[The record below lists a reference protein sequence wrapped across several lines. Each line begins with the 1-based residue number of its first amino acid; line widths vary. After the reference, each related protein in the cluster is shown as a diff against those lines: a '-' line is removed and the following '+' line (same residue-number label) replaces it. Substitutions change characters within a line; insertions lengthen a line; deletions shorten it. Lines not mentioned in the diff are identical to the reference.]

1 MGRYALPRR
10 RLAVAISSVAL
21 ALAGGAVLPT
31 TAVAAP
37 AVPVP
42 WTSATAV
49 TGADTDTHV
58 KDLVTAADGSAVAVW
73 NQFADTD
80 ATERKL
86 YAAVRPADSDT
97 WGAPV
102 LLTTT
107 PDEAGGVKLHASADG
122 TVTALWTEYPDE
134 TSPGAG
140 PFDSRV
146 VSSVLSADHSAWS
159 TPVDLVGTD
168 TAWGDGGI
176 DLAEAPD
183 GTLTAVWS
191 VRLNSA
197 TSPWEVYGATR
208 AADGTWSAP
217 AQLSDTAAD
226 GADSAHS
233 PSVAVTSDGT
243 VVVVW
248 KQTDGPS
255 ASVRTASRAPGA
267 TTWTAPA
274 AATPS
279 YQSISDP
286 EVSAADDGTVT
297 VAWKGTDE
305 SEDQTIL
312 TAARSADGTWAAP
325 ETVTATE
332 DLAATPEPLIAP
344 DGDVTLV
351 WVDYTTTF
359 SARTAT
365 RDAAT
370 GTWSAAKTLST
381 GYASEAYDTAIAA
394 DGTVHALWPQSG
406 GNAQGLVESVG
417 SDGQWTTPTPL
428 PGSSFAD
435 VIGQISVGADGT
447 ASAVWSGATS
457 DSANWHL
464 FGSRT
469 AWPALAVSGS
479 SVPASAPLK
488 GTTAT
493 SNAWA
498 PAWTLSRPTSS
509 WSVTLT
515 DTAGRTVRTL
525 TGSPAGLGVT
535 ASWNGRTTAGT
546 YAANGPL
553 TWTLRATQEGAASAV
568 KLASG
573 TVTVTGGAAVARDF
587 GGASATPDG
596 TGDLLTLN
604 SSGALTFQMGKAS
617 TGAFAAKVSGSG
629 WPTTVKAIPFGDL
642 NGDRCNDVLVR
653 LSSGALRLYKP
664 GCGSAV
670 KPSTSY
676 TSLGTSGWNQYDI
689 LTSPGDIS
697 GDGRP
702 DLIARNASTGTV
714 YLYKGTSTGK
724 LSARVKLYDNW
735 KGYKKIVGVGD
746 LNGDGRGDLLAQDK
760 SNVLYRYEGT
770 GSGTFKARVK
780 LFTNWGGSYN
790 VVVGVGDLTGD
801 GKTDLVSRDT
811 GGVLWRNNGDGKGS
825 FGARAKISTGW
836 QGYKSLS

>member
-10 RLAVAISSVAL
+10 RLAVAMSSVAL
-21 ALAGGAVLPT
+21 ALSGGAVLPT
-31 TAVAAP
+31 TTAVAAP
-37 AVPVP
+37 AVP

-49 TGADTDTHV
+49 TGADTDTYV
-58 KDLVTAADGSAVAVW
+58 KDLVTTADGSAVAVW

-80 ATERKL
+80 STERKL

-97 WGAPV
+97 WGTPA

-107 PDEAGGVKLHASADG
+107 PDEAGGVKLHASSDG

-140 PFDSRV
+140 PYDSRV
-146 VSSVLSADHSAWS
+146 VSSVLTADHSAWS
-159 TPVDLVGTD
+159 TPVELVGTD

-191 VRLNSA
+191 VRTESGG
-197 TSPWEVYGATR
+197 TPWEVYAATR
-208 AADGTWSAP
+208 ATDGAWSAP
-217 AQLSDTAAD
+217 DRLSDTVAD
-226 GADSAHS
+226 GADSAHA

-255 ASVRTASRAPGA
+255 ASVRMVSRAPGA

-286 EVSAADDGTVT
+286 EVGAADDGTLT
-297 VAWKGTDE
+297 LAWDGSDE
-305 SEDQTIL
+305 SEQQTIL

-325 ETVTATE
+325 EAVTGTE
-332 DLAATPEPLIAP
+332 DLSGTPQPLIAP

-359 SARTAT
+359 GTRTAT

-370 GTWSAAKTLST
+370 GTWSAVQTLST
-381 GYASEAYDTAIAA
+381 SYVSEAWDTAIAD
-394 DGTVHALWPQSG
+394 DGTVHALWPQTVG
-406 GNAQGLVESVG
+406 GKVALVESVR
-417 SDGQWTTPTPL
+417 SDGRWSSPAAL
-428 PGSSFAD
+428 PGSSFAN
-435 VIGQISVGADGT
+435 VLGQVSVGEDGS
-447 ASAVWSGATS
+447 ASAVWSGSTS
-457 DSANWHL
+457 DSSNWHL

-479 SVPASAPLK
+479 SVPATAPLK
-488 GTTAT
+488 GTTTA

-498 PAWTLSRPTSS
+498 PTWTLSRPTSS

-515 DTAGRTVRTL
+515 DPAGRTVRTL
-525 TGSPAGLGVT
+525 TGSTTGLSVT
-535 ASWNGRTTAGT
+535 ASWNGRTASGS

-553 TWTLRATQEGAASAV
+553 TWTLRATQDGAASAV

-573 TVTVTGGAAVARDF
+573 TVAVTGGAAVTRDF

-596 TGDLLTLN
+596 TGDLLTLD
-604 SSGALTFQMGKAS
+604 SSGALTFQLGKAS
-617 TGAFAAKVSGSG
+617 TGSFSAKASGSG
-629 WPTTVKAIPFGDL
+629 WPTTIKAIPFGDL
-642 NGDRCNDVLVR
+642 SGDRCNDVLVR

-664 GCGSAV
+664 GCGAPV

-676 TSLGTSGWNQYDI
+676 TSLGTSGWNQYDV

-702 DLIARNASTGTV
+702 DLIARGASTGTV

-724 LSARVKLYDNW
+724 LSARAKLYDNW
-735 KGYKKIVGVGD
+735 KGYKKIVGAGD
-746 LNGDGRGDLLAQDK
+746 LNGDGIGDLLAQDT
-760 SNVLYRYEGT
+760 SHTLYRYDGT
-770 GSGTFKARVK
+770 GQGTFKPRAK

-790 VVVGVGDLTGD
+790 VIVGVGDITGD
-801 GKTDLVSRDT
+801 GKADLVSRDT
-811 GGVLWRNNGDGKGS
+811 GGTLWRNSGDGKGS
-825 FGARAKISTGW
+825 FGARAKIATGFS
-836 QGYKSLS
+836 GYKFLS

>member
-21 ALAGGAVLPT
+21 ALAGSAVLPT
-31 TAVAAP
+31 TALAAP
-37 AVPVP
+37 AEP

-49 TGADTDTHV
+49 TSVDANSVV
-58 KDLVTAADGSAVAVW
+58 KDLVTTADGSAVAVW
-73 NQFADTD
+73 NQFAGPNGTQ
-80 ATERKL
+80 RKL
-86 YAAVRPADSDT
+86 YAAVRPAGSDT
-97 WGAPV
+97 WGTPT
-102 LLTTT
+102 LLAAT
-107 PDEAGGVKLHASADG
+107 PDEGGGVKLHASSDG

-146 VSSVLSADHSAWS
+146 VTSVLSADHSAWS
-159 TPVDLVGTD
+159 TPVELVGTD

-191 VRLNSA
+191 VRTDSGGA
-197 TSPWEVYGATR
+197 PWEVYARTR

-217 AQLSDTAAD
+217 AQLSDTVAD

-243 VVVVW
+243 VVVW

-255 ASVRTASRAPGA
+255 ASVRTATRAPGA

-274 AATPS
+274 AASPS

-286 EVSAADDGTVT
+286 EVGAADDGTMT
-297 VAWKGTDE
+297 VAYEATDASE
-305 SEDQTIL
+305 SESIL
-312 TAARSADGTWAAP
+312 TAARSAEGTWSVP
-325 ETVTATE
+325 ETVTATD
-332 DLAATPEPLIAP
+332 DLAGTPEPLMAP

-359 SARTAT
+359 ATRTAT

-370 GTWSAAKTLST
+370 GAWSPVQTLST
-381 GYASEAYDTAIAA
+381 SYVPEAWDAVITN
-394 DGTVHALWPQSG
+394 DGTVHALWPQTVSG
-406 GNAQGLVESVG
+406 KRALVESVR
-417 SDGQWTTPTPL
+417 SDGRWSSPTAL
-428 PGSSFAD
+428 PGSSFAY
-435 VIGQISVGADGT
+435 VLGQVSVGTDGS

-457 DSANWHL
+457 GSANWHL

-479 SVPASAPLK
+479 SIPATAPLK
-488 GTTAT
+488 GSTTA
-493 SNAWA
+493 SAAWT
-498 PAWTLSRPTSS
+498 PTWTLSRPTSS
-509 WSVTLT
+509 WSLALT

-525 TGSPAGLGVT
+525 TGSTADLNVT
-535 ASWNGRTTAGT
+535 VSWNGRTTAGG

-553 TWTLRATQEGAASAV
+553 TWTLRATQEGASSAV
-568 KLASG
+568 KLATG
-573 TVTVTGGAAVARDF
+573 TVAVTGGATVAHDF
-587 GGASATPDG
+587 GGSSTTPDG

-604 SSGALTFQMGKAS
+604 SSGALTFQLGKAS
-617 TGAFAAKVSGSG
+617 AGVFSGKVTGSG
-629 WPTTVKAIPFGDL
+629 WPTSVKAVPFGDL
-642 NGDRCNDVLVR
+642 SGDRCNDVLVR

-664 GCGSAV
+664 GCGAAL
-670 KPSTSY
+670 KPSTAY
-676 TSLGTSGWNQYDI
+676 TSLGAGGWNQYDV

-697 GDGRP
+697 GDGQP
-702 DLIARNASTGTV
+702 DLLARNAATGTV

-724 LSARVKLYDNW
+724 LSTRVKLYDNW

-746 LNGDGRGDLLAQDK
+746 LNGDGIGDLLVQDK
-760 SNVLYRYEGT
+760 ANNLFRYDGT
-770 GSGTFKARVK
+770 GKGTFKARVK

-790 VVVGVGDLTGD
+790 TVVGVGDITGD
-801 GKTDLVSRDT
+801 GKADLVSRDT
-811 GGVLWRNNGDGKGS
+811 GGTLWRNNGNGKGS

>member
-10 RLAVAISSVAL
+10 RLAVAVSSVAL

-31 TAVAAP
+31 TAAVAAP
-37 AVPVP
+37 AVP

-49 TGADTDTHV
+49 TGADTDTYV

-80 ATERKL
+80 STERKL
-86 YAAVRPADSDT
+86 YAAVRPAGSDT
-97 WGAPV
+97 WGTPA

-146 VSSVLSADHSAWS
+146 VTSVLSADHSSWS
-159 TPVDLVGTD
+159 TPVELVGTD

-191 VRLNSA
+191 VRTDSGG
-197 TSPWEVYGATR
+197 SPWEVYARTR

-226 GADSAHS
+226 GADSAHA

-255 ASVRTASRAPGA
+255 ASVRTVSRAPGA

-297 VAWKGTDE
+297 VAYEGTDE
-305 SEDQTIL
+305 SEDQSIL
-312 TAARSADGTWAAP
+312 TAARSTDGAWAAP
-325 ETVTATE
+325 ETVTATD
-332 DLAATPEPLIAP
+332 DLAGTPEPLIAP

-359 SARTAT
+359 GTRTAT

-370 GTWSAAKTLST
+370 GTWSAVQTLST
-381 GYASEAYDTAIAA
+381 SYVSEAWDTAIAD
-394 DGTVHALWPQSG
+394 DGTVHALWPQAVG
-406 GNAQGLVESVG
+406 DKTALMESVRSEG
-417 SDGQWTTPTPL
+417 RWSSPTAL
-428 PGSSFAD
+428 PGSTFAN
-435 VIGQISVGADGT
+435 VLGQVSVGEDGS
-447 ASAVWSGATS
+447 ASAVWSGSTS

-479 SVPASAPLK
+479 SVPATAPLK
-488 GTTAT
+488 GTTTT

-498 PAWTLSRPTSS
+498 PTWTLSRPTSS

-525 TGSPAGLGVT
+525 TGSTAGLSVT

-596 TGDLLTLN
+596 TGDLLTLD

-617 TGAFAAKVSGSG
+617 TGAFSAKASGSG
-629 WPTTVKAIPFGDL
+629 WPTTVKAVPFGDL
-642 NGDRCNDVLVR
+642 SGDRCNDVLVR

-676 TSLGTSGWNQYDI
+676 TSLGTSGWNQYDV
-689 LTSPGDIS
+689 LTSPGDVS

-702 DLIARNASTGTV
+702 DLVARNASTGTV

-735 KGYKKIVGVGD
+735 KGYKKIVGAGD
-746 LNGDGRGDLLAQDK
+746 LNGDGIGDLLAQDA
-760 SNVLYRYEGT
+760 SNTLYRYDGT
-770 GSGTFKARVK
+770 GNGTFKARVK

-801 GKTDLVSRDT
+801 GKADLVSRDT

-825 FGARAKISTGW
+825 FGARTKISTGW